1 MIAVFLAIRL
11 AAATSALWSIPLDRT
26 LPAAVAAVAHADDY
40 GPALVLAIGAHE
52 TGLDPTRV
60 GARGECGTGQ
70 VKHRRDRARLCALA
84 AASYAE
90 SARQSVAA
98 LEEARTLCR
107 RHGRRDVGCA
117 LRVYGSGVRG
127 QPWRWSSSKAEREF
141 RSMERQIKTWCRV
154 KAPMKES

>member
-1 MIAVFLAIRL
+1 MIALLLAIRL
-11 AAATSALWSIPLDRT
+11 AAATSSLWSIPIERA
-26 LPAAVAAVAHADDY
+26 LPAAFAAVAHADDY
-40 GPALVLAIGAHE
+40 GPALILAIGAHE

-84 AASYAE
+84 AASYHE

-141 RSMERQIKTWCRV
+141 RAMERQIKTWGRA
-154 KAPMKES
+154 KAPREES